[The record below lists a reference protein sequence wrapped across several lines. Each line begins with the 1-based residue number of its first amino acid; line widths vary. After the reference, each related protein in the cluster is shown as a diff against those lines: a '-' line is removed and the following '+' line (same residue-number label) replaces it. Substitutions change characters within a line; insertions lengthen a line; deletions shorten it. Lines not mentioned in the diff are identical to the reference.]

1 MSGQGLQ
8 KFSCLG
14 ENQQEKTE
22 QVYGSDK
29 LEIRNGDS
37 HDQIE
42 NFIHTQV
49 VGRGLDERTAKA
61 YQMDLEHF
69 YLWLETDEKKDTFG
83 QKTVRKNGR
92 KKEQMVK
99 AFSLSGTAVTLAPPG
114 DLRKNGYE
122 ERMETYL
129 KYLAEEKRLRFSTI
143 SRKQRVFRY
152 YLSYLTKLGIVE
164 GYRPLEMA
172 GNLEENGNSK
182 TVYLTKDEIDLFFQA
197 IQKEYEELNS
207 DFRKRV
213 CLRDQVMMGLL
224 FYHRIEISELLR
236 MEISDYDRKT
246 AVLTI
251 KRKREKDRQ
260 VYLFS
265 KALQGQMI
273 RWLDEHEY
281 FEHGGAYHD
290 RMFLSKL
297 GKPLSMKMVINIFDK
312 YRVKAGIEKECTPK
326 DLKNGLG
333 RYAEELVREMG

>member
-1 MSGQGLQ
+1 MSGEGLQ
-8 KFSCLG
+8 KFSCLR

-22 QVYGSDK
+22 QVYGSHK
-29 LEIRNGDS
+29 LEISDGDPY
-37 HDQIE
+37 DQIE

-49 VGRGLDERTAKA
+49 VDRGLDERTAKA

-69 YLWLETDEKKDTFG
+69 YLWLETEEREKKDTFR
-83 QKTVRKNGR
+83 QKTVR

-99 AFSLSGTAVTLAPPG
+99 AFSLSGTAVMLAPSE

-122 ERMETYL
+122 ERMENYL

-172 GNLEENGNSK
+172 GKPEENGNSRA
-182 TVYLTKDEIDLFFQA
+182 VYLTKNEIDLFFQA
-197 IQKEYEELNS
+197 IQKEYEELDS

-213 CLRDQVMMGLL
+213 CLRDQLMMGLL

-236 MEISDYDRKT
+236 MEVSDYDRRA
-246 AVLTI
+246 AVLTV
-251 KRKREKDRQ
+251 KRKKEKERQ
-260 VYLFS
+260 VHLFS
-265 KALQGQMI
+265 KALQEQMV
-273 RWLDEHEY
+273 RWLDEHEH
-281 FEHGGAYHD
+281 FEHGGEYHE

>member
-1 MSGQGLQ
+1 MSGKSLQ
-8 KFSCLG
+8 KFSYLG
-14 ENQQEKTE
+14 EKQQEKTE
-22 QVYGSDK
+22 QVYKSHK
-29 LEIRNGDS
+29 LEINNGDPY
-37 HDQIE
+37 DQIE

-69 YLWLETDEKKDTFG
+69 YLWLEIEEGEKKDTFR
-83 QKTVRKNGR
+83 QKTVQ
-92 KKEQMVK
+92 KKEQVVK
-99 AFSLSGTAVTLAPPG
+99 AFSLSGTAVTLATSG
-114 DLRKNGYE
+114 GLRKNGYE

-143 SRKQRVFRY
+143 SRKQRVLRY

-164 GYRPLEMA
+164 GYRPLEMT
-172 GNLEENGNSK
+172 GKLEENRNSK
-182 TVYLTKDEIDLFFQA
+182 AVYLTKNEIDLFFQS
-197 IQKEYEELNS
+197 IQKEYEELDS
-207 DFRKRV
+207 DFRKCV
-213 CLRDQVMMGLL
+213 CLRDQLMMGLL

-236 MEISDYDRKT
+236 MEVSDYDRKT
-246 AVLTI
+246 AVLTV
-251 KRKREKDRQ
+251 KRKREKERQ

-265 KALQGQMI
+265 KALQEQMV

-281 FEHGGAYHD
+281 FEHGGEYQG